1 MTTIATGYFYLIILA
16 FFGVLFVLYF
26 RLKNISGG
34 DTVSASIDSLE
45 ILEIQIS
52 KNEEAPNEVQLAS
65 MAAENMFSAI
75 HGLLR
80 DDPSS
85 QEHIS
90 FEVVSS
96 GSGGIRFYAAV
107 PSHILKFVESQIY
120 AHYPSVQIKVVQDYA
135 SKFNAE
141 GTHYE
146 LATVAFTRPNYF
158 PIKSYKDIETDP
170 MSSFTS
176 AMSSVAKEDEIWF
189 QMMIKPL
196 PDIWQKEGQDY
207 VATVRAGKS
216 AAKSSGPLGDMAK
229 IFGKELGFIARDI
242 VVGAFSYRPRE
253 VEDPRFAPKPQET
266 RLSATQELEL
276 RAIEDKLSRMGYEVH
291 IRVFASSAQKEN
303 VESHLRSVLASLKQ
317 FSTSTQNGFI
327 SQLEASREG
336 ALNSYRRRLLEPAK
350 AIILNTQEL
359 ATMFHLPASNIETP
373 NISWVFSRKSEPP
386 VNLPTENCTYIGNTT
401 FRSKNIKFGISNV
414 GDDRLRH
421 MYLIGKSGTGKS
433 TLLESMIT
441 QDIQNGA
448 GVGVLDPHGET
459 IDRVMERIPD
469 HRVDDVIYFDPSDD
483 KHPLG
488 LNLLEMDDPSQKNL
502 MASGLVSAIKQ
513 HFDYSWG
520 PRLEYLLNYAILT
533 LLEVPGTTMMG
544 ITRLMEDANYQKYIL
559 HQVKDPVVIKF
570 WEKEFKEMKGNQK
583 LVTEA
588 IAPIQNKVNRFLA
601 STTIR
606 NILGQKKST
615 LDLWNAMN
623 SGKIVLMN
631 LSKGKIGSDNA
642 NLLGALLVSRIQ
654 FYALQR
660 AKIPYDKRR
669 PFYLYV
675 DEFQNFA
682 TGSFEEILS
691 ESRKYKL
698 GLYLTHQFTGQ
709 LPEEL
714 QEAVFGNVGTIAT
727 FSLGAQD
734 AKVLAR
740 EFAPYFTEEDIISLE
755 RFYVYIK
762 LMIDGMTSHPFSG
775 RIMVPWEEENFMV
788 PKTENRDRVIQLSR
802 EKYGVDKQYIED
814 KINKWVNAQFDK
826 GLAIAQEKNAL
837 LKEQTAQQ
845 ALQPTALQTEVVS
858 QTTPQ
863 SEATPALPV
872 TEIPPTQ

>member
-1 MTTIATGYFYLIILA
+1 MITGYFYLIIIA
-16 FFGVLFVLYF
+16 FFGVLFILYL
-26 RLKNISGG
+26 RLKNISGSG
-34 DTVSASIDSLE
+34 SVSASIDSLQV
-45 ILEIQIS
+45 LEIQIS
-52 KNEEAPNEVQLAS
+52 KNEESPKDILLPA

-80 DDPSS
+80 DDASA
-85 QEHIS
+85 QEHFS

-96 GSGGIRFYAAV
+96 GAEGIRFYVAV
-107 PSHILKFVESQIY
+107 PTHILKFVESQIY
-120 AHYPSVQIKVVQDYA
+120 AHFPAVQIRAVSDYT
-135 SKFNAE
+135 SRFNPE

-146 LATVAFTRPNYF
+146 VATVSFTKPNYF
-158 PIKSYKDIETDP
+158 PIKCYKDIEIDP

-176 AMSSVAKEDEIWF
+176 SMSSVSKDDEIWF
-189 QMMIKPL
+189 QILVRPIA
-196 PDIWQKEGQDY
+196 DTWQKTGQEY
-207 VATVRAGKS
+207 VKLIRAAGSNAPKPTAFSNATS
-216 AAKSSGPLGDMAK
+216 LIS
-229 IFGKELGFIARDI
+229 KELGIIVKGILTESLTYKARE
-242 VVGAFSYRPRE
+242 F
-253 VEDPRFAPKPQET
+253 EDPRFSKTPDV

-276 RAIEDKLSRMGYEVH
+276 RAIEDKMSRMGFEVQIRIMATSPIKESVDSH
-291 IRVFASSAQKEN
+291 I
-303 VESHLRSVLASLKQ
+303 RSVLASLKQ
-317 FSTSTQNGFI
+317 FSTSTQNSF
-327 SQLEASREG
+327 SSTLESSKEG
-336 ALNSYRRRLLEPAK
+336 ALNAFRKRMIEPAK
-350 AIILNTQEL
+350 SLIMNTQEL
-359 ATMFHLPASNIETP
+359 ATLFHMPSSNIETP

-386 VNLPTENCTYIGNTT
+386 ANLPVKDCNYIGYTT
-401 FRSKNIKFGISNV
+401 YRNKTIKFGIANE

-433 TLLESMIT
+433 TLLESMIS
-441 QDIQNGA
+441 QDIMNGA

-469 HRVDDVIYFDPSDD
+469 HRVDDVIYFDPSDTE
-483 KHPLG
+483 HPMG
-488 LNLLEMDDPSQKNL
+488 LNMLEMEDPSQKNL
-502 MASGLVSAIKQ
+502 MASGLVAAIKQ

-533 LLEVPGTTMMG
+533 LLEVPGTTMLG
-544 ITRLMEDANYQKYIL
+544 ITRLMEDPNYQKYIL
-559 HQVKDPVVIKF
+559 HQVKDPMVVKF

-615 LDLWNAMN
+615 LDIWNAIN
-623 SGKIVLMN
+623 NGKILLMN

-660 AKIPYDKRR
+660 AKIPYEDRR

-714 QEAVFGNVGTIAT
+714 LKAVFGNVGTIAT

-734 AKVLAR
+734 AKALAL

-762 LMIDGMTSHPFSG
+762 LMTDGMTSHPFSG
-775 RIMVPWEEENFMV
+775 RILVPWEDPDFMV
-788 PKTENRDRVIQLSR
+788 PHTKNRERVVQLSR
-802 EKYGVDKQYIED
+802 EKYGVDKMYVQD
-814 KINKWVNAQFDK
+814 KLNKWLSTEFDK
-826 GLAIAQEKNAL
+826 GMAIGQEKNA
-837 LKEQTAQQ
+837 QG
-845 ALQPTALQTEVVS
+845 S
-858 QTTPQ
+858 N
-863 SEATPALPV
+863 
-872 TEIPPTQ
+872 

>member
-1 MTTIATGYFYLIILA
+1 MITGYFYLIIIA
-16 FFGVLFVLYF
+16 FFGVLFILYL
-26 RLKNISGG
+26 RLKNVPGSEGVA
-34 DTVSASIDSLE
+34 TTIDSLQV
-45 ILEIQIS
+45 LEIQIS
-52 KNEEAPNEVQLAS
+52 KNEESPKDILLPA

-80 DDPSS
+80 DDASA
-85 QEHIS
+85 QEHFS

-96 GSGGIRFYAAV
+96 GTGGIRFYVAV
-107 PSHILKFVESQIY
+107 PTHILKFVESQIY
-120 AHYPSVQIKVVQDYA
+120 AHFPAVQIRAVSDYTFG
-135 SKFNAE
+135 FNPEQAQ
-141 GTHYE
+141 YE
-146 LATVAFTRPNYF
+146 VATVSFTKPNYF
-158 PIKSYKDIETDP
+158 PIKCYKDIEIDP

-176 AMSSVAKEDEIWF
+176 SMSSVSKDDEIWF
-189 QMMIKPL
+189 QILVRPIA
-196 PDIWQKEGQDY
+196 DTWQKVGQEY
-207 VATVRAGKS
+207 VKAVRAGSNAPKPN
-216 AAKSSGPLGDMAK
+216 AFNIGVDLAR
-229 IFGKELGFIARDI
+229 KELGII
-242 VVGAFSYRPRE
+242 IKGVLTESLTYKPRE
-253 VEDPRFAPKPQET
+253 FEDPRFTKTPDI

-276 RAIEDKLSRMGYEVH
+276 RAIEDKMSRMGFEVQIRIMATSPIKESVDSH
-291 IRVFASSAQKEN
+291 I
-303 VESHLRSVLASLKQ
+303 RSVLASLKQ
-317 FSTSTQNGFI
+317 FSTSTQNSFT
-327 SQLEASREG
+327 SNLESNREG
-336 ALNSYRRRLLEPAK
+336 ALNAFRKRMIEPAK
-350 AIILNTQEL
+350 SLIMNTQEL
-359 ATMFHLPASNIETP
+359 ATLFHMPSSNIETP

-386 VNLPTENCTYIGNTT
+386 ANLPINDCNYIGYTT
-401 FRSKNIKFGISNV
+401 YRNKTIKFGIANE

-433 TLLESMIT
+433 TLLESMIS
-441 QDIQNGA
+441 QDIANGA

-469 HRVDDVIYFDPSDD
+469 HRVNDVIYFDPSDTE
-483 KHPLG
+483 HPMG
-488 LNLLEMDDPSQKNL
+488 LNMLEMEDSSQKNL
-502 MASGLVSAIKQ
+502 MASGLVAAIKQ

-533 LLEVPGTTMMG
+533 LLEVPGTTMLG

-559 HQVKDPVVIKF
+559 HQVKDPMVIKF

-615 LDLWNAMN
+615 LDIWSALNN
-623 SGKIVLMN
+623 GKILLMN

-660 AKIPYDKRR
+660 AKIPYEDRR

-714 QEAVFGNVGTIAT
+714 LKAVFGNVGTIAT

-734 AKVLAR
+734 AKALAL

-762 LMIDGMTSHPFSG
+762 LMINGMTSHPFSG
-775 RIMVPWEEENFMV
+775 RILVPWEDPDFMV
-788 PKTENRDRVIQLSR
+788 PHTKNRERVVQLSR
-802 EKYGVDKQYIED
+802 EKYGVDKMYVQD
-814 KINKWVNAQFDK
+814 KLNKWLSTEFDK
-826 GLAIAQEKNAL
+826 GMAIGQEKNA
-837 LKEQTAQQ
+837 QG
-845 ALQPTALQTEVVS
+845 S
-858 QTTPQ
+858 N
-863 SEATPALPV
+863 
-872 TEIPPTQ
+872 